1 MNEDQ
6 QCTAHKRNG
15 ERCKRARN
23 LGASVCNSHGGRAPQ
38 VRRKA
43 QQRILEA
50 SDKAAA
56 RLVAMMQDASIPAA
70 VQLAAARDL
79 LDRANVVGT
88 QQINVEVGLADWERH
103 MAEVVVDYTIGNR
116 EEVIEDAVVVIPA
129 TAALTAG
136 RGADE
141 DDDASRDLE
150 RQRAKRKRRT
160 GRAFTLPSE
169 DVPRPSP
176 APTAA
181 PPQPDEDSV
190 PAWYSEHPL
199 RERTTGLR
207 PIRPLPPRS

>member
-103 MAEVVVDYTIGNR
+103 MAEVVVDYAVSTRN
-116 EEVIEDAVVVIPA
+116 EVIEDAVVIPA

-136 RGADE
+136 PGADE

-150 RQRAKRKRRT
+150 RQRAKRKRKT
-160 GRAFTLPSE
+160 GKAFTLPSE
-169 DVPRPSP
+169 DVRP
-176 APTAA
+176 APAPAPPA
-181 PPQPDEDSV
+181 PPQPDADSV
-190 PAWYSEHPL
+190 PAWYKENPL
-199 RERTTGLR
+199 RERTGLR
-207 PIRPLPPRS
+207 PIRPRPSQS